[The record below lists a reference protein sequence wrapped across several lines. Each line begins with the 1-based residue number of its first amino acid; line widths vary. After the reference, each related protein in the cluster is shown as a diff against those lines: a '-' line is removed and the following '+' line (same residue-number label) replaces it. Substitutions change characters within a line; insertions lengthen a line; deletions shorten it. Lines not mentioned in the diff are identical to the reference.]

1 MATKLRESLHA
12 FLRGFLAC
20 LFLTPILGGLCLCC
34 SGSPR
39 SDGFYALGGGIGSL
53 LQTSTL
59 IVGLVFINSNTD
71 YLCDQIAIFVSKVSP
86 TPDPNNNQVFNV
98 QPTANVAAI
107 VDANCHRVIKDNFAY
122 PCLFAS
128 GLGLIALGLIMTGV
142 SQVHRLHKMEKS
154 EERAQLDKKEGKG
167 FKKPLA
173 AVTKSSILNQDCER
187 TGSIRVDPPSYSILP
202 K

>member
-1 MATKLRESLHA
+1 MATKLRESLSA
-12 FLRGFLAC
+12 FLRGFVAC

-39 SDGFYALGGGIGSL
+39 SNGFYALGGGIGSL

-71 YLCDQIAIFVSKVSP
+71 YLCDQIAIVVSKLSP
-86 TPDPNNNQVFNV
+86 TPDTNNNQGFNV
-98 QPTANVAAI
+98 QPTANVTAI
-107 VDANCHRVIKDNFAY
+107 VDTNCRFVIKDNFAY
-122 PCLFAS
+122 PCLFAA

-142 SQVHRLHKMEKS
+142 SQVHRLHEMEKS
-154 EERAQLDKKEGKG
+154 EEKAQLDKKEGKG

-173 AVTKSSILNQDCER
+173 AVTRSATLNQDRER
-187 TGSIRVDPPSYSILP
+187 IGSTRLDPPTYSVLP